1 MTQTRWAVDG
11 PDGTSLEL
19 GGRKYSS
26 NDEGAP
32 MMCNL
37 VCSSLGRHVH
47 VDYCRAG
54 VDGTCDGPDVQH
66 LNGRIFPNPDRQKD
80 WITHGLS
87 WRRMGASRISF
98 VLAQSPDTSFRLQ
111 RLHLL
116 VFSAGIFTET
126 GTQTH
131 ILVTNRRTLQNG
143 LSSSPSS
150 TQMLTLCHT
159 AAMPCAQVCHY
170 AEYIATV
177 S

>member
-1 MTQTRWAVDG
+1 MTRARWAVEG

-54 VDGTCDGPDVQH
+54 VDGTCDGAEVQH
-66 LNGRIFPNPDRQKD
+66 LSGRIFPNPDRPKD

-87 WRRMGASRISF
+87 WRRMGTSR
-98 VLAQSPDTSFRLQ
+98 
-111 RLHLL
+111 L
-116 VFSAGIFTET
+116 V
-126 GTQTH
+126 
-131 ILVTNRRTLQNG
+131 ILI
-143 LSSSPSS
+143 PCY
-150 TQMLTLCHT
+150 LTLYSGFRG
-159 AAMPCAQVCHY
+159 QVTFSCPLCWN
-170 AEYIATV
+170 I
-177 S
+177 

>member
-1 MTQTRWAVDG
+1 MSQGHQQPEHETSHGSMTQTRWAVDG

-54 VDGTCDGPDVQH
+54 VDGTCDGAEVQH
-66 LNGRIFPNPDRQKD
+66 LSGRIFPNPNRPKD

-87 WRRMGASRISF
+87 WRRMGTSRLVISYSLLSDTLLRF
-98 VLAQSPDTSFRLQ
+98 QRSGHIFLSP
-111 RLHLL
+111 LL
-116 VFSAGIFTET
+116 EYLPT
-126 GTQTH
+126 
-131 ILVTNRRTLQNG
+131 LVPRPLY
-143 LSSSPSS
+143 S
-150 TQMLTLCHT
+150 
-159 AAMPCAQVCHY
+159 
-170 AEYIATV
+170 
-177 S
+177 